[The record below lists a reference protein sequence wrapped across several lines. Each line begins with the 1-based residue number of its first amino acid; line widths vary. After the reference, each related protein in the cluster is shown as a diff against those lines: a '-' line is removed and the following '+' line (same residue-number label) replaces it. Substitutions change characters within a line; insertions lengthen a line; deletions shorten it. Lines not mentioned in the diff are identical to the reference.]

1 MKKRVL
7 CILMAMAVSVGG
19 VSIPA
24 YANEGYGVEEVGVA
38 TENEEVA
45 EESVSTNTVQTV
57 STNDL
62 EADTTETTETTETTD
77 DVYVAD
83 VDELEADEAEV
94 ETVDIKDVQ
103 EIEFQKENPNHYK
116 YDPTVIEKGNID
128 CSEGS
133 LTYKVFDNG
142 FRMIIEGNGTLKDV
156 KSLQDKLVKLY
167 ECDLLEDEL
176 DENGEYEKE
185 KFAVIQQLIIIG
197 KVKIPKDS
205 SYMFNYP
212 DNPYY
217 NTDKGGQSSNLIITG
232 IENLDTSLV
241 ENMSHMFEKYRYDV
255 NLSTWDTSKVKDM
268 SYMFSRF
275 EGKITGLENFNT
287 SKVTDMRNMFEWTT
301 MDKFCYPNFDVRN
314 VKDMQSIFERS
325 HIGTIDLSKWT
336 LNSEACLGHFI
347 TNGETN
353 IVKLPKIDSDEAACI
368 RFTSWNTNNKN
379 NMKIIFPKEKYY
391 KYVLSNYSLHGDN
404 VFASY
409 DKLPIE
415 EVAKKKNRT
424 INGTKY
430 ELFIINKKEVGISGI
445 TTDKNNFTIPSKIK
459 IGKKTYKVTYLAGRS
474 SNYFSGIF
482 KGPSTPLKVVVPS
495 TIKEIP
501 NNTFSGCLNL
511 REVVIGKNVNKIGIN
526 AFWGC
531 KYLKK
536 VTFKGTKVKSI
547 GTSAFEGVS
556 KKIVVKAPKSKLKA
570 YKKMIKASR

>member
-7 CILMAMAVSVGG
+7 SILMAMVVSVG
-19 VSIPA
+19 VVNVPT
-24 YANEGYGVEEVGVA
+24 YANEGFAVEEVGVS
-38 TENEEVA
+38 TSDT
-45 EESVSTNTVQTV
+45 EESVSSNTVQTV

-62 EADTTETTETTETTD
+62 EADTAES
-77 DVYVAD
+77 VYVTD

-103 EIEFQKENPNHYK
+103 KIKFQEENPNHYK

-133 LTYKVFDNG
+133 LTYKVYDHG
-142 FRMIIEGNGTLKDV
+142 LRMIIEGNGALKDA

-167 ECDLLEDEL
+167 KCGLLEDDT
-176 DENGEYEKE
+176 DENGEFCVQDY
-185 KFAVIQQLIIIG
+185 VCVQQLTILG
-197 KVKIPKDS
+197 KVRLPKDS
-205 SYMFNYP
+205 SYMFH
-212 DNPYY
+212 
-217 NTDKGGQSSNLIITG
+217 SRIFLRITG
-232 IENLDTSLV
+232 TENLDTSIV
-241 ENMSHMFEKYRYDV
+241 ENMSHMFEEYRYDV

-287 SKVTDMRNMFEWTT
+287 SIVTDMSHMFESVT
-301 MDKFCYPNFDVRN
+301 MNKFCYPNFDVRN
-314 VKDMQSIFERS
+314 VKDMESMFEYS
-325 HIGTIDLSKWT
+325 HIDTIDLSKWT
-336 LNSEACLGHFI
+336 LNSEACLGHI
-347 TNGETN
+347 MTDGETSV
-353 IVKLPKIDSDEAACI
+353 VKLPKIDSDGAAWI
-368 RFTSWNTNNKN
+368 RFGSWNTNNKN

-391 KYVLSNYSLHGDN
+391 KYVLNGKYEHT
-404 VFASY
+404 SY

-415 EVAKKKNRT
+415 EVTKKKNKT
-424 INGTKY
+424 IKGTKY
-430 ELFIINKKEVGISGI
+430 ELFIIDKNEVGISGI

-459 IGKKTYKVTYLAGRS
+459 IGKKTYKVTYLAGKS
-474 SNYFSGIF
+474 SKYLWGIF

-501 NNTFSGCLNL
+501 NNAFSDCINL

-526 AFWGC
+526 AFYGC

-536 VTFKGTKVKSI
+536 VTFKGKKLKSI

-556 KKIVVKAPKSKLKA
+556 KKLVVKAPKSKLKA

>member
-19 VSIPA
+19 VSIPT

-38 TENEEVA
+38 TENEEVT
-45 EESVSTNTVQTV
+45 EESVSSNTVQTV

-62 EADTTETTETTETTD
+62 EADTTETTD

-83 VDELEADEAEV
+83 VDELEADESAV
-94 ETVDIKDVQ
+94 ETVDIKDIQ

-133 LTYKVFDNG
+133 LTYKVYDNG
-142 FRMIIEGNGTLKDV
+142 LRMVIEGNGTLKDV
-156 KSLQDKLVKLY
+156 KSLQDKLVKSY
-167 ECDLLEDEL
+167 KCGLLKDNI
-176 DENGEYEKE
+176 DENGEFCVQDY
-185 KFAVIQQLIIIG
+185 VWVQQLVILG
-197 KVKIPKDS
+197 RVKLPKDS
-205 SYMFNYP
+205 SYLFHYP
-212 DNPYY
+212 ENPYY
-217 NTDKGGQSSNLIITG
+217 STEYNALSRIFLRVTG
-232 IENLDTSLV
+232 TENFDTSMV
-241 ENMSHMFEKYRYDV
+241 ENMSHMFEGCVYDV
-255 NLSTWDTSKVKDM
+255 DISTWDTSKVKDM

-275 EGKITGLENFNT
+275 EGKITGLENFTT
-287 SKVTDMRNMFEWTT
+287 SKVTDMRNMFEWTN

-314 VKDMQSIFERS
+314 VTDMQSMFKYS
-325 HIGTIDLSKWT
+325 HIYYIDLSKWT
-336 LNSEACLGHFI
+336 LNSEACLDSI
-347 TNGETN
+347 MTNGETS
-353 IVKLPKIDSDEAACI
+353 IVKLPKIDSDEAAWI
-368 RFTSWNTNNKN
+368 RFASWNTNNKN

-391 KYVLSNYSLHGDN
+391 KYVLNGKDEHT
-404 VFASY
+404 SY

-430 ELFIINKKEVGISGI
+430 ELFIINKKEVGIRGI

-474 SNYFSGIF
+474 SKYFSGIF
-482 KGPSTPLKVVVPS
+482 KGTSTPLKVVVPS

-501 NNTFSGCLNL
+501 NNAFSGCLNL

-526 AFWGC
+526 AFCGC

-547 GTSAFEGVS
+547 GTSAFEGVR
-556 KKIVVKAPKSKLKA
+556 KKLKVKAPKSKLKA
-570 YKKMIKASR
+570 YKKMIKASK

>member
-1 MKKRVL
+1 MRKRVL
-7 CILMAMAVSVGG
+7 SILMAMAVSVGG
-19 VSIPA
+19 VSIPT
-24 YANEGYGVEEVGVA
+24 YANEGYEVEEVGVA
-38 TENEEVA
+38 TENDEVT
-45 EESVSTNTVQTV
+45 EESVSSNTVQTV

-62 EADTTETTETTETTD
+62 EADTTDATETTD

-133 LTYKVFDNG
+133 LTYKVYDNG
-142 FRMIIEGNGTLKDV
+142 LRMIIEGNGTLKDV
-156 KSLQDKLVKLY
+156 KSLQDKLVKSY
-167 ECDLLEDEL
+167 KCGLLKDNI
-176 DENGEYEKE
+176 DENGEFCVQDY
-185 KFAVIQQLIIIG
+185 VCVQQLVILG
-197 KVKIPKDS
+197 RVKLPKDS
-205 SYMFNYP
+205 SYLFHYP

-217 NTDKGGQSSNLIITG
+217 STG
-232 IENLDTSLV
+232 YNALSRIFLRVTGTENFDTSMV
-241 ENMSHMFEKYRYDV
+241 ENMSHMFEGCVYDV
-255 NLSTWDTSKVKDM
+255 DISTWDTSKVTDM
-268 SYMFSRF
+268 SYMFEGF

-287 SKVTDMRNMFEWTT
+287 SMVTDMSHMFEGVT
-301 MDKFCYPNFDVRN
+301 METFCYPNFDVRN

-336 LNSEACLGHFI
+336 LNSETCLDHFI

-415 EVAKKKNRT
+415 EVAKKKNKT
-424 INGTKY
+424 IKGTKY
-430 ELFIINKKEVGISGI
+430 ELFVIDKNEVGISGI

-501 NNTFSGCLNL
+501 NNAFSGCLNL